1 MKKAYVIM
9 SKILLFFLSLFCL
22 GTVILIPLGIIGL
35 WYFARPSTPKK
46 PRQYKMEEYEAER
59 FI

>member
-35 WYFARPSTPKK
+35 WYFARPSTP
-46 PRQYKMEEYEAER
+46 RQYKMEEYEAER